1 MSSSPSMKHSTDKE
15 NEVVAEMYF
24 VCDYHCEYGFLYT
37 FGHKIDYLA
46 LGVPAKFYELY
57 QMAANYALKLTAEHK
72 LKSGD
77 VLQIPGLLFLVSD
90 MPSKD
95 RAKVVKTQSL
105 SSSVSKRLRLLAV
118 LHIDES
124 IAHVSQKPMCSCCN
138 NEEID
143 GDLAELC
150 FGV

>member
-1 MSSSPSMKHSTDKE
+1 MKHSTDKE

-105 SSSVSKRLRLLAV
+105 SSSVSCMVSLARASLSSPCWKRQRMYSLAV
-118 LHIDES
+118 LS
-124 IAHVSQKPMCSCCN
+124 K
-138 NEEID
+138 
-143 GDLAELC
+143 
-150 FGV
+150 